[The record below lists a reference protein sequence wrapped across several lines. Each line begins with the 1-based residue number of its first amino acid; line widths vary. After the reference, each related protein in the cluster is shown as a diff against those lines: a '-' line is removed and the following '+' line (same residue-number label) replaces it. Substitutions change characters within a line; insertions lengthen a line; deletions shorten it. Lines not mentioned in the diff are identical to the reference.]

1 MHKTMGRGHY
11 TVELPRP
18 VTEGVANRFNNLF
31 QWFNQG
37 PQP

>member
-18 VTEGVANRFNNLF
+18 VTPDIADRLNNLF
-31 QWFNQG
+31 QWINQG
-37 PQP
+37 SQP